1 MAQVHRDAW
10 PSYARSAN
18 REIPSACSPSLA
30 SDRIDHQP
38 RAQQTPRIREGIV
51 TTAALAGFENLEQP
65 LDAIDVSDPAI
76 YQQDTWH
83 PVFARL
89 RRVAPVHYCA
99 ESRYGP
105 YWSVTRYN
113 DIMTVELDHATY
125 SSQLGGI
132 QVEDQPADMKR
143 GSFIRMDP
151 PRHTAQRKTVAPVA
165 APTNLASYE
174 ATIRERTRAVLDGLP
189 RNETFDWVD
198 AVSIELTTMM
208 LATLFDF
215 PWEER
220 RKLTYWSDVA
230 ICNVNSLEAPV
241 HSEEERFAEL
251 LRMADVFKGLWKERA
266 KGPPKLDLISMMAH
280 SEHTRD
286 MPELEF
292 VGNLALLIVGGN
304 DTTRN
309 SMSGGLLALSENPD
323 ELAKLKANPALV
335 PSLVAETI
343 RYQTPVIHMRRTAT
357 RDTELAGQHIRQGDK
372 VVMWYVSGNRDESA
386 IDNPDAFIV
395 DRPRPRQHLSYGA
408 GIHRCVGDRLADLQL
423 QILWEEILARNL
435 DIAVMGP
442 PKRLYSNFIRG
453 IRELPVRIRAH

>member
-1 MAQVHRDAW
+1 MVGVAKDD
-10 PSYARSAN
+10 
-18 REIPSACSPSLA
+18 C
-30 SDRIDHQP
+30 D
-38 RAQQTPRIREGIV
+38 
-51 TTAALAGFENLEQP
+51 ALA

-76 YQQDTWH
+76 FRDDTWQ
-83 PVFARL
+83 PLFGRL
-89 RRVAPVHYCA
+89 RREAPVHYCA
-99 ESRYGP
+99 ESPYGP

-113 DIMTVELDHATY
+113 DIMTVELDHGTY

-132 QVEDQPADMKR
+132 QVEDQPADLKR

-174 ATIRERTRAVLDGLP
+174 ITIRERTRAVLDGLP

-198 AVSIELTTMM
+198 KVSIELTTMM

-220 RKLTYWSDVA
+220 RMLTYWSDVA
-230 ICNVNSLEAPV
+230 ICNVNSPDAPV

-251 LRMADVFKGLWKERA
+251 LRMADAFKVLWRERA
-266 KGPPKLDLISMMAH
+266 EAAPKPDLISMMAH
-280 SEHTRD
+280 SESTRS
-286 MPELEF
+286 MPEMEF

-309 SMSGGLLALSENPD
+309 SMSGGLLALSENPG
-323 ELAKLKANPALV
+323 ELAKLRANRSLV
-335 PSLVAETI
+335 SSLVAETI

-357 RDTELAGQHIRQGDK
+357 RNSELGGQHIRQGDK
-372 VVMWYVSGNRDESA
+372 VVMWYVSGNRDESV
-386 IDNPDAFIV
+386 IDKPDAFII
-395 DRPRPRQHLSYGA
+395 DRAKPRQHLSYGA

-423 QILWEEILARNL
+423 RILWEEILHRDL
-435 DIAVMGP
+435 DIEVMGP

-453 IRELPVRIRAH
+453 IRELPARIAA